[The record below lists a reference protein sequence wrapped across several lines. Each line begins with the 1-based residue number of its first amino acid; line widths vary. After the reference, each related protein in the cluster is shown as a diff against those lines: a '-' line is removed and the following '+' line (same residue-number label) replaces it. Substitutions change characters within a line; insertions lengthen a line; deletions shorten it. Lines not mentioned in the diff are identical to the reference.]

1 MTEENPEH
9 CTEEILISNVQ
20 KLEFSYAER
29 SGNEVVWNS
38 EFDEVAAENIPLAIR
53 MTITFEDGE
62 TVDFLRRTAGNS
74 FVSTYGAY
82 DEKKK

>member
-1 MTEENPEH
+1 
-9 CTEEILISNVQ
+9 
-20 KLEFSYAER
+20 
-29 SGNEVVWNS
+29 
-38 EFDEVAAENIPLAIR
+38 

-82 DEKKK
+82 NEKKK